1 MNEPQPQPFRS
12 PLGYSNMGD
21 QPREDDVLLALA
33 LAAGDPPERRVLP
46 DRRSGLDRRKET
58 VPVSRDRRLGA
69 ERRCRA
75 RRKDETTPA
84 GLLMRALRRRK

>member
-46 DRRSGLDRRKET
+46 DRRSGLHRRKET
-58 VPVSRDRRLGA
+58 VPVSRDRRLGT
-69 ERRCRA
+69 ERRRRA

>member
-1 MNEPQPQPFRS
+1 
-12 PLGYSNMGD
+12 MGD

-46 DRRSGLDRRKET
+46 DRRSGLHRRKET
-58 VPVSRDRRLGA
+58 VPVSRDRRLGT
-69 ERRCRA
+69 ERRRRA